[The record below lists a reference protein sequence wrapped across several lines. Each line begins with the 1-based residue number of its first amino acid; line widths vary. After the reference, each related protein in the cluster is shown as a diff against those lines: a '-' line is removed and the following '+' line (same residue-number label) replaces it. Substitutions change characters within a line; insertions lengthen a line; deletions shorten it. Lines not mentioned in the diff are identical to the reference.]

1 MPLPMDAF
9 RVVIDT
15 SVLRQ
20 AHFQH
25 PDFKRLLR
33 LSQKGAIKIYIPHI
47 VLEEERT
54 NRLESLLDAIDK
66 IKNNLQRL
74 TDGGSSML
82 VQGLPVPMVE
92 IWTKEEVAVN
102 SRAVFEK
109 FLSDNKIELIVTT
122 HQQADGVLRRYFGT
136 LPPFDPAQQ
145 PRTKRR
151 EHIPDAWIL
160 EAALEVKSRK
170 GRHCALVDDSRL
182 KIALA
187 EEKFEVFSDVNS
199 LIDEVEKAI
208 ATVPI
213 RELAPED
220 APVPLDLLRAPLR
233 GIDVIVLG
241 MNEALNSPSKDKLFA
256 TLERVG
262 IRRELAEHEAKTLTL
277 LGIVTDTGSHLI
289 PTNRVTAAHA
299 ADDPAVQE
307 LLLKALE

>member
-1 MPLPMDAF
+1 MDAF
-9 RVVIDT
+9 HVVIDT

-33 LSQKGAIKIYIPHI
+33 LSQKGVIKIYIPHI

-54 NRLESLLDAIDK
+54 NRLQSLIESIDK
-66 IKNNLQRL
+66 IQSNLQRL
-74 TDGGSSML
+74 TDGGSLML
-82 VQGLPVPMVE
+82 VQGLPAPIVE
-92 IWTKEEVAVN
+92 IWTKEEVSRN

-109 FLSDNKIELIVTT
+109 FLSDNKIELIATT
-122 HQQADGVLRRYFGT
+122 HLQAESVLRRYFDT

-170 GRHCALVDDSRL
+170 GRHCALVEDGRL
-182 KIALA
+182 KAALSD
-187 EEKFEVFSDVNS
+187 EKFEVFSDVNS
-199 LIDEVEKAI
+199 LIDEVEKAT

-213 RELAPED
+213 REPKPKD
-220 APVPLDLLRAPLR
+220 APVPLEQLRAPLK

-241 MNEALNSPSKDKLFA
+241 MNEALNSPGKEKLFA

-262 IRRELAEHEAKTLTL
+262 VKREIAEHEAKTLVL

-289 PTNRVTAAHA
+289 PTNRVLAAQA
-299 ADDPAVQE
+299 ASDPTVQE
-307 LLLKALE
+307 FLLKALG